1 MKYAKS
7 KVFEI
12 LVILLLGLVLLT
24 YNLNKP
30 FIGHHDWNGVQY
42 GNMARNYIKYGYI
55 KTKLGQVESTGKVNP
70 EDFSYNTHYTPTYP
84 LLLSVGFRIFG
95 TSEWSARLVSVLFS
109 LWSIYL
115 VYSLGNKLI
124 GSGWGAIAS
133 LLMMTTP
140 MWRYFAKM
148 PVHEPVVLAFCLFGV
163 YQYIRWRSGETTKG
177 KFFLA
182 AGMSLLVGWPA
193 VFLAPIL
200 FVYDWTKYKKPA
212 IKEFLPIF
220 LATVLVVLLVL
231 LHNFILTGNPVG
243 GGLVKIL
250 LFRLNIL
257 SSEQSI
263 LNSFSSKDFIIQELK
278 WIKVYF
284 TLVQTSLAFVFGL
297 LLVLKKE
304 IWKKYGW
311 VLALIVFGVSYAL
324 VFRNAAYIHEYMV
337 FYLAPGVALAATIG
351 LKWVTKKLSPRSK
364 LMVAGI
370 VVITVLVERNEFYH
384 ALENTQMHLYGKQ
397 VGEEMAGVTQE
408 DDVVAIDALQF
419 ALHLSKF
426 AGYYGER
433 TIVYYD
439 RKDGE
444 LPEKSTVV
452 VAIKNELPEEFD
464 LQEMEELGTIYYKR
478 INEK

>member
-1 MKYAKS
+1 
-7 KVFEI
+7 
-12 LVILLLGLVLLT
+12 
-24 YNLNKP
+24 
-30 FIGHHDWNGVQY
+30 
-42 GNMARNYIKYGYI
+42 
-55 KTKLGQVESTGKVNP
+55 
-70 EDFSYNTHYTPTYP
+70 
-84 LLLSVGFRIFG
+84 
-95 TSEWSARLVSVLFS
+95 
-109 LWSIYL
+109 
-115 VYSLGNKLI
+115 
-124 GSGWGAIAS
+124 
-133 LLMMTTP
+133 
-140 MWRYFAKM
+140 
-148 PVHEPVVLAFCLFGV
+148 
-163 YQYIRWRSGETTKG
+163 
-177 KFFLA
+177 
-182 AGMSLLVGWPA
+182 
-193 VFLAPIL
+193 
-200 FVYDWTKYKKPA
+200 
-212 IKEFLPIF
+212 
-220 LATVLVVLLVL
+220 
-231 LHNFILTGNPVG
+231 
-243 GGLVKIL
+243 
-250 LFRLNIL
+250 
-257 SSEQSI
+257 
-263 LNSFSSKDFIIQELK
+263 
-278 WIKVYF
+278 
-284 TLVQTSLAFVFGL
+284 
-297 LLVLKKE
+297 
-304 IWKKYGW
+304 
-311 VLALIVFGVSYAL
+311 
-324 VFRNAAYIHEYMV
+324 MV